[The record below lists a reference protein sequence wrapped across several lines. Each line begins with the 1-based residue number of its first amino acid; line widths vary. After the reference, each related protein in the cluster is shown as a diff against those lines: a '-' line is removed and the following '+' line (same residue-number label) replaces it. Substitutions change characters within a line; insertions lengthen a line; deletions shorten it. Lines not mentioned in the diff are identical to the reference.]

1 MRLLSSRRGWSE
13 ALAGLALTLT
23 LPLAQTGCGPGAA
36 SGKTAAKGEP
46 PVKVTGTPKEAELNI
61 ITLSAE
67 AEKRLGV
74 LTAEVVRKAVPKT
87 ATYAGEVMIATGKLI
102 AVSSPLVG
110 TLKPPPGGALPDAGD
125 MVKEGQAV
133 CTLVPIL
140 APEARA
146 AMISQLIQAE
156 GSVKQSQDQLNIAK
170 VALDRQERLKKDNST
185 SQAGVDDAKNQFD
198 LAQTN
203 LRNAVALRDTLKQIG
218 NGVAADAA
226 ITITAPAAGMI
237 QNVHAQVGQK
247 VAAGAALFQ
256 VAEMDPLWVKVPV
269 FVGEFKKLAADHPAE
284 ICGVADAPGAPGSRL
299 GKPVAAPPNADP
311 IAFTVNVYY
320 ELPNKD
326 GAFHPGERV
335 GVILPMK
342 GAAESLTVP
351 RASLLRDLHGGAWV
365 YEKTAEHAYTR
376 RRVLVDRVVGD
387 LAVLTAGAIKP
398 GAKVVTDG
406 AAEIYGTEFNG
417 GK

>member
-1 MRLLSSRRGWSE
+1 V
-13 ALAGLALTLT
+13 AGFALTLT
-23 LPLAQTGCGPGAA
+23 LSLAQTGCGPGAA

-46 PVKVTGTPKEAELNI
+46 PVKVTGAPKEAELNI

-67 AEKRLGV
+67 AETRLGV
-74 LTAEVVRKAVPKT
+74 VTAEVVKKAVPKT

-110 TLKPPPGGALPDAGD
+110 TLKPPPGGMLPIAGAS
-125 MVKEGQAV
+125 VKEGQAV

-140 APEARA
+140 SPEARA
-146 AMISQLIQAE
+146 TMVAQLIQAE
-156 GSVKQSQDQLNIAK
+156 GSVKQAQDQLTIAK
-170 VALDRQERLKKDNST
+170 VALERVERLVKDNSV
-185 SQAGVDDAKNQFD
+185 SKAAVDDARNQFD

-203 LRNAVALRDTLKQIG
+203 LRNAVALRDTLKKVG
-218 NGVAADAA
+218 DEAETGSATTL
-226 ITITAPAAGMI
+226 TITAPAAGMI
-237 QNVHAQVGQK
+237 QNVHVQLGQK

-269 FVGEFKKLAADHPAE
+269 YVGEYKKLAADRPAE
-284 ICGVADAPGAPGSRL
+284 IGGLADAPGAPGARL
-299 GKPVAAPPNADP
+299 ARPVAAPPMGDP
-311 IAFTVNVYY
+311 LAATVNVYY

-335 GVILPMK
+335 GVILPLN
-342 GAAESLTVP
+342 GEAESLTVP
-351 RASLLRDLHGGAWV
+351 RASLLRDFHGGAWV
-365 YEKTAEHAYTR
+365 YEKTAEHSYAR